1 MKVKNINKVLT
12 TNGNTSDIIN
22 SVMWAYD
29 NENDPQIKE
38 FAGQFVGVLDE
49 DTFRNIWNFLRTKIK
64 YKADSEGS
72 SGEMIRTPARLIV
85 DGTGDC
91 KSYSLFTAVC
101 LRWLG
106 IPLVFRFVSY
116 GTKQEATHVY
126 VVAKSRQSNKEIVID
141 AVANVQAGLPFGYEL
156 KYTYKCDMAN
166 SGTKISYLAGLPDYN
181 RKSKIGA
188 INADRF
194 KVWIG
199 DENEADITP
208 GKHYLYAWLDLHI
221 EMYNISKT
229 VKDQLYNLNQLDI
242 IASFIHAYNVVD
254 GDTEQFK
261 NIAFVICALVA
272 DGRFNSNELNVDAR
286 YENLNDLYTIIEGN
300 YNNGFSLKSYDK
312 TLYDIILKE
321 VLPYNEK
328 KNNVSGIHG
337 GETEFVSKLK
347 ESGIY
352 YIYMFVSASD
362 LAAMPDVVRTKLQK
376 QQKTFNWV
384 ASVNTYQKESAMQN
398 SIRSGI
404 IARTGKTPEQII
416 AELKSGKKQVE
427 SIGFVV
433 PATLITIATVISIIT
448 GLIAIINFIFS
459 AKAAV
464 AQPSTAEVNAGVF
477 DPNTDFSKPGT
488 NSGTGATILSSY
500 ALPVLLG
507 GAAVFA
513 IFKSKK

>member
-1 MKVKNINKVLT
+1 
-12 TNGNTSDIIN
+12 
-22 SVMWAYD
+22 
-29 NENDPQIKE
+29 
-38 FAGQFVGVLDE
+38 
-49 DTFRNIWNFLRTKIK
+49 
-64 YKADSEGS
+64 
-72 SGEMIRTPARLIV
+72 
-85 DGTGDC
+85 
-91 KSYSLFTAVC
+91 
-101 LRWLG
+101 
-106 IPLVFRFVSY
+106 
-116 GTKQEATHVY
+116 
-126 VVAKSRQSNKEIVID
+126 
-141 AVANVQAGLPFGYEL
+141 
-156 KYTYKCDMAN
+156 
-166 SGTKISYLAGLPDYN
+166 
-181 RKSKIGA
+181 
-188 INADRF
+188 
-194 KVWIG
+194 
-199 DENEADITP
+199 
-208 GKHYLYAWLDLHI
+208 
-221 EMYNISKT
+221 
-229 VKDQLYNLNQLDI
+229 
-242 IASFIHAYNVVD
+242 
-254 GDTEQFK
+254 
-261 NIAFVICALVA
+261 
-272 DGRFNSNELNVDAR
+272 VDAR

-300 YNNGFSLKSYDK
+300 YNNGFYLKSYDK

-404 IARTGKTPEQII
+404 VARTGKTPEQII
-416 AELKSGKKQVE
+416 AELKSGKREVE
-427 SIGFVV
+427 SIGGI
-433 PATLITIATVISIIT
+433 LLTISLVIGIIT
-448 GLIAIINFIFS
+448 GLIAIINFIFP